1 MKTIVIDPAADDLAE
16 KLKRILPTFELVAA
30 CSSGEQGWEAASK
43 QQPDV
48 VFLNLDLPDTSGMAL
63 MHRLVQLPL
72 ALIVCSTWS
81 SYAQEA
87 LQAGVKGYLLLPL
100 EDWDVKKH
108 IADAVDNTIS
118 GTRKLLNQ
126 YH

>member
-1 MKTIVIDPAADDLAE
+1 MNIFGGENDTGKMNRIAKVFATLKKQNRKALIPFITAGDPNPQ
-16 KLKRILPTFELVAA
+16 ITV
-30 CSSGEQGWEAASK
+30 Q
-43 QQPDV
+43 
-48 VFLNLDLPDTSGMAL
+48 L
-63 MHRLVQLPL
+63 MHQLVQLPL

-108 IADAVDNTIS
+108 VASAVPTTKGS
-118 GTRKLLNQ
+118 TRKPLNQ

>member
-1 MKTIVIDPAADDLAE
+1 MKTIVIDPAASDLAE
-16 KLKRILPTFELVAA
+16 KLKRILPTVELVAA
-30 CSSGEQGWEAASK
+30 CSSGEQGWEAASALES
-43 QQPDV
+43 DV
-48 VFLNLDLPDTSGMAL
+48 VFLNLDLPDTSGMDL
-63 MHRLVQLPL
+63 MHQLVQLPL

-108 IADAVDNTIS
+108 VASAVPTTKGS
-118 GTRKLLNQ
+118 TRKPLNQ